1 MVQSNTR
8 HCVTEYNNKMA
19 TVIHVKPRR
28 FQVNHKGFH
37 GFVQFKPGDP
47 PTWEWT
53 LKLQTTIKQSGIQDS
68 KEAAML
74 ELKQFIE
81 VASQSKTLRSID

>member
-1 MVQSNTR
+1 MASN
-8 HCVTEYNNKMA
+8 V
-19 TVIHVKPRR
+19 VHVKPRR
-28 FQVNHKGFH
+28 FAVHHKGFH
-37 GFVQFKPGDP
+37 GFVEFKPSDK
-47 PTWEWT
+47 TWEWT
-53 LKLQTTIKQSGIQDS
+53 LKLQTTIKQSGIQES